1 MLPLEEIKTYLPKY
15 LSPESEEDLFY
26 QLKQFPENMND
37 RLYTNYLLEPEVIYQ
52 GDGIKGLLVVNLP
65 DPEIRPAQGM
75 IFSNTCDVDK
85 RNKRLFPSSL
95 VYAPLFNLER
105 YEKGLVASGILKEEG
120 QIANHISAIK
130 KQRITQVFY
139 LPKGGALESESIVF
153 LDRVNSCDNSFLS
166 KENIKDIRLFALSN
180 YGLYL
185 FIFKLSVHFTR
196 ITEGIDRS
204 SRSTPS

>member
-1 MLPLEEIKTYLPKY
+1 MRPLEEIKTYLPKY